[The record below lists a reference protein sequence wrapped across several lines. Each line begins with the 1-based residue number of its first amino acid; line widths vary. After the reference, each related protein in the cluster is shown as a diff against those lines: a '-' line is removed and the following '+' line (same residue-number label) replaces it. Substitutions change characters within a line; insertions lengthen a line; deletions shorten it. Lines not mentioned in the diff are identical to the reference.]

1 MSKGNFIYAALR
13 YDANNFSVEMSRP
26 LGIIL
31 ESIENSRG
39 ALVAEVIEGGN
50 ASKTKKIDKGDI
62 LISIEVDDC
71 A

>member
-39 ALVAEVIEGGN
+39 ALVAEVIEGEMLR
-50 ASKTKKIDKGDI
+50 KLKR
-62 LISIEVDDC
+62 
-71 A
+71 